1 MREGV
6 RFATPAEAE
15 NLQVL
20 KMSGLDFVAL
30 GLASL
35 IVALTMTREVRDINI
50 GAMMTMQAIERQRN
64 AKKDDEDAETT
75 TSGATEG
82 GPSFV
87 RQNDEEASTAVPA
100 EEEEKGG
107 ENILSDT
114 LASGVDLGK
123 DVLEEGKKMIT
134 KNTRMLISEFMMP
147 TRLSSLGG
155 DDEYWIGEDIYTHI
169 WRYVLGIQVVIRR
182 YIIIPEVASTVV
194 LLVTRCER
202 LPLVPTIA
210 EAPRP
215 APIAPVTHPGYHT
228 CSPACPHPRR
238 WRRFG
243 LNHAVRESPTRAPL
257 PLPSP
262 NPPCVRI
269 RIGQQHLKVRTFESR
284 SGRNTLAALF
294 MLELDNLA
302 FDYGLTAHMKGAA
315 EKAFKVTLGPEQ
327 EFLLNW
333 SRRWHVIA
341 LTIFFFVAVNTTV
354 AYNSVWERLRGLS
367 IPLIALIAV
376 GELIEIAARFMRRDK
391 SANAERVV
399 SFVVKIACVITYKT
413 LIPRSQWNFSR
424 TPAFLQ

>member
-1 MREGV
+1 MLCV
-6 RFATPAEAE
+6 
-15 NLQVL
+15 NLQ
-20 KMSGLDFVAL
+20 
-30 GLASL
+30 
-35 IVALTMTREVRDINI
+35 
-50 GAMMTMQAIERQRN
+50 
-64 AKKDDEDAETT
+64 
-75 TSGATEG
+75 
-82 GPSFV
+82 
-87 RQNDEEASTAVPA
+87 
-100 EEEEKGG
+100 
-107 ENILSDT
+107 
-114 LASGVDLGK
+114 
-123 DVLEEGKKMIT
+123 
-134 KNTRMLISEFMMP
+134 
-147 TRLSSLGG
+147 
-155 DDEYWIGEDIYTHI
+155 
-169 WRYVLGIQVVIRR
+169 
-182 YIIIPEVASTVV
+182 
-194 LLVTRCER
+194 
-202 LPLVPTIA
+202 
-210 EAPRP
+210 
-215 APIAPVTHPGYHT
+215 PV
-228 CSPACPHPRR
+228 
-238 WRRFG
+238 
-243 LNHAVRESPTRAPL
+243 
-257 PLPSP
+257 
-262 NPPCVRI
+262 PPCPFRALIHHVSVRI

-302 FDYGLTAHMKGAA
+302 FYYGLTAHMKGAA